1 MGRAITALWLTAFFL
16 LSDLFIDNIKTKTE
30 VLSTDYTLLKGGGY
44 VIIFSVIFE
53 ELCMKI
59 TKSNL
64 TIRSATPEDAEILT
78 SWWNDGKVMAHA
90 GFPLGLNMT
99 AEETLKHINDNETS
113 ISQRCIIEIDG
124 ERVGEMN
131 FRIYEDRKA
140 AEMGIKICNFDYQN
154 RGYGTRLIKM
164 LIEFLFSDEK
174 INAYCPV
181 EKIIL
186 DTNVNN
192 KRAQRVYEK
201 IGFTN
206 LGISKTHWYD
216 QLGAPQYSI
225 NYELPRQYYEKA
237 RKEDK
242 W

>member
-1 MGRAITALWLTAFFL
+1 
-16 LSDLFIDNIKTKTE
+16 
-30 VLSTDYTLLKGGGY
+30 
-44 VIIFSVIFE
+44 
-53 ELCMKI
+53 MKI

-140 AEMGIKICNFDYQN
+140 
-154 RGYGTRLIKM
+154 
-164 LIEFLFSDEK
+164 
-174 INAYCPV
+174 
-181 EKIIL
+181 
-186 DTNVNN
+186 
-192 KRAQRVYEK
+192 
-201 IGFTN
+201 
-206 LGISKTHWYD
+206 
-216 QLGAPQYSI
+216 
-225 NYELPRQYYEKA
+225 
-237 RKEDK
+237 
-242 W
+242 

>member
-1 MGRAITALWLTAFFL
+1 
-16 LSDLFIDNIKTKTE
+16 
-30 VLSTDYTLLKGGGY
+30 
-44 VIIFSVIFE
+44 
-53 ELCMKI
+53 MKI
-59 TKSNL
+59 IKSNL
-64 TIRSATPEDAEILT
+64 MIRSARPEDATILT

-90 GFPLGLNMT
+90 GFPLGLNI
-99 AEETLKHINDNETS
+99 AVEETLKQINENETS

-131 FRIYEDRKA
+131 FRIYEDRGA

-154 RGYGTRLIKM
+154 RGYGTQLIKM
-164 LIEFLFSDEK
+164 FIEFLFTDEK
-174 INAYCPV
+174 INAYCPI

-186 DTNVNN
+186 DTNVKN

-206 LGISKTHWYD
+206 LGVTKTPWYD
-216 QLGAPQYSI
+216 QLGAPQYGI
-225 NYELPRQYYEKA
+225 NYELPRQYYENA